1 MDIDK
6 VKCNFNIR
14 QLSETEQDIR
24 NIFNNTTLV
33 GVNKENILK
42 YLRAESVVNNTD
54 EIIQLIKRNYN
65 KEQNIIEIKCKL
77 LNERWEH
84 YGNQIFDDLNSQLD
98 LIDKPFDYICKLH
111 LLPLNIIDYENN
123 TIYLNC
129 NDDVDELFKTSVIML
144 SNIILL
150 QKYIQLQR
158 YKFNTTFTNQ
168 NKVWMFVEI
177 AVDALFAN
185 SGLYE
190 LYGCPSYKYFYNLQI
205 NNVNIMEQFRKLY
218 KYIPLNDFLDKV
230 YKFVRE
236 NYETISKFKNF
247 LY

>member
-144 SNIILL
+144 SKIILL